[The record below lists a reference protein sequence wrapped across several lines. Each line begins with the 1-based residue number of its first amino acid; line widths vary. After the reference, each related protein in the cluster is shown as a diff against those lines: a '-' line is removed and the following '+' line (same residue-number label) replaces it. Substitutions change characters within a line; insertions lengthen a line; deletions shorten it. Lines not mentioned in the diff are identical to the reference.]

1 MKMDYTHIGLAR
13 LCAWFGVTRQAYYQ
27 HFWSMTDHVIEEDL
41 IVQEVLQIRKNHR
54 WMGGRKLYEKLYP
67 FMLEHQIKMGRDAFF
82 DLLSYHGLLIRRRKR
97 RIVTTNSSHWLRKYP
112 NLIRDFV
119 PTAPNQLWVSDI
131 TYWKINNKDVYI
143 NLITDAYSR
152 YIVGYHGAPTLEAIE
167 SIKALKMAL
176 KTTKNNQPES
186 LIHHSDRGVQYCS
199 SDYVKLLQ
207 DNGIEISMT
216 ENGDPLENAI
226 AERINGIIKNEYL
239 IDYSVDN
246 IGNAQQLLKKA
257 VELYNYDRPHMSIGN
272 LTPAHV
278 YYSKTTLKT
287 ERLWKNYYN
296 KRNNFVNEYQDLDI
310 HVNLLQD

>member
-1 MKMDYTHIGLAR
+1 MKMDYTHVGLAR

-41 IVQEVLQIRKNHR
+41 IVQEVIQIRKNHR

-131 TYWKINNKDVYI
+131 TYWKINNRDVYI

-176 KTTKNNQPES
+176 KTTKNNHPES

-199 SDYVKLLQ
+199 TDYVKLLQ

-296 KRNNFVNEYQDLDI
+296 KSNSFVNEYQDLDI

>member
-1 MKMDYTHIGLAR
+1 MKMDYTHVGLAR

-27 HFWSMTDHVIEEDL
+27 HFWSMTDHVIEQDL

>member
-1 MKMDYTHIGLAR
+1 MDYTHVGLAR

-41 IVQEVLQIRKNHR
+41 IVQEVIQIRKNHR

-131 TYWKINNKDVYI
+131 TYWKINNRDVYI

-207 DNGIEISMT
+207 ENGIEISMT

-296 KRNNFVNEYQDLDI
+296 KSNSFVNEYQDLDI

>member
-1 MKMDYTHIGLAR
+1 MDYTHVGLAR

-27 HFWSMTDHVIEEDL
+27 HFWSMTDHVVEEDL

-131 TYWKINNKDVYI
+131 TYWKINNRDVYI

-176 KTTKNNQPES
+176 KTIKNNQPES

-199 SDYVKLLQ
+199 RDYVKLLQ

-246 IGNAQQLLKKA
+246 IDNAQQLLKKA

>member
-1 MKMDYTHIGLAR
+1 MDYTHIGLAR